1 MFNVGLCIALFDL
14 ISVGDEYI
22 FPSDGGSHIQVE
34 FRLMVFRP
42 FVGEV
47 LTGKIRSCNQ
57 HGIMGSFISLFSCL
71 ACSFAV
77 SLEFFEDVIIPLEH
91 LKSGTGFNTREQVWI
106 WHFDGNEAR
115 LDNHQVPTA
124 WDSPY
129 LRQEIRFRV
138 VENIFMDITPHSGM

>member
-1 MFNVGLCIALFDL
+1 MHPKTLEKTGTYRYVMKLTASSRIKFAFVSDSITQGLQVVFNVGLCIALFDL

-57 HGIMGSFISLFSCL
+57 HGIMGSFRCFSFFP
-71 ACSFAV
+71 CSFCSVARV
-77 SLEFFEDVIIPLEH
+77 FRRCYHPVGALEEWNSFQH
-91 LKSGTGFNTREQVWI
+91 
-106 WHFDGNEAR
+106 AR
-115 LDNHQVPTA
+115 AGLDLA
-124 WDSPY
+124 
-129 LRQEIRFRV
+129 F
-138 VENIFMDITPHSGM
+138 